1 MNSTM
6 KNIKYILLSAI
17 LIGFTACS
25 DDDSNDEVMVPVPE
39 LTTGELDLSTYVAVG
54 ASFTAGYSDNALFK
68 AAQEKSFPKILS
80 EQFGQGGGGDFTQPL
95 ANDNFGGLA
104 VAGNRIIDPR
114 LVFGGAGPVA
124 IESLI
129 GPITVT
135 TDIAINNPTGPFN
148 NLGVPGAKSFH
159 FLAPGYGNLAN
170 FPAAANPYFVRM
182 TGTTPNASVLELA
195 MAQNPTFFT
204 LSEIGGNDVLGYAL
218 SGGESNTDAPNYS
231 PITPTAVFDGSFTAL
246 VDGLTANGAK
256 GVVTNVPYITSL
268 PHFTT
273 VPHNPLDP
281 TNPDFGP
288 QIPLL
293 NSIFGAINQIYEG
306 VGQPNRKVVFSETA
320 ASAVVIRDETLADI
334 SAQITGALLASP
346 TFPAFIAQ
354 FGLPAQAA
362 PLVANLL
369 GTTYGQTRQ
378 ATAEDLLVLKS
389 SSIIGKVNSESVAFL
404 MGQGLSQELAGQFSI
419 EGITLPLVDKW
430 VVLPSE
436 QEEIK
441 AATDAYN
448 ATIQSVADA
457 KGLAMVDFKGI
468 LQKAATQGISEGDFI
483 FTTAL
488 VRGGLVGLDG
498 IHLTSRGYAV
508 MANKFLE
515 AMDAKYGSN
524 FIEAQVKADVGV
536 YPTNYSPMLQ

>member
-1 MNSTM
+1 M
-6 KNIKYILLSAI
+6 KNIKYVLLSAI

-25 DDDSNDEVMVPVPE
+25 DDDSNDVVIVPVPE
-39 LTTGELDLSTYVAVG
+39 LNTGELDLSTYVAVG
-54 ASFTAGYSDNALFK
+54 GSFTAGYSDNALFK

-80 EQFGQGGGGDFTQPL
+80 EQFAQGGGGDFTQPL

-104 VAGNRIIDPR
+104 VAGNRILDPR

-129 GPITVT
+129 GPKTVS

-159 FLAPGYGNLAN
+159 FLAPGYGSLAN
-170 FPAAANPYFVRM
+170 FPVAANPYFVRM

-218 SGGESNTDAPNYS
+218 SGGESDTNAPNYN
-231 PITPTAVFDGSFTAL
+231 PITPNAVFEGAFAAL
-246 VDGLTANGAK
+246 VNGLTVNGAK
-256 GVVTNVPYITSL
+256 GAVTNVPYITSL

-288 QIPLL
+288 QIPML
-293 NSIFGAINQIYEG
+293 NSIFGAINQIYDG
-306 VGQPNRKVVFSETA
+306 VGQPNRKVVFSESA
-320 ASAVVIRDETLADI
+320 ASAVVIRDETLTDI
-334 SAQITGALLASP
+334 SAQITGALMASP

-369 GTTYGQTRQ
+369 GSTYGQSRQ
-378 ATAEDLLVLKS
+378 ATSEDLLVLKS
-389 SSIIGKVNSESVAFL
+389 SSIIGTVNTDSVAFL
-404 MGQGLSQELAGQFSI
+404 MGQGLSQQLAGQFSI

-441 AATDAYN
+441 EATDAYN

-457 KGLAMVDFKGI
+457 KGLALVDFKDI
-468 LQKAATQGISEGDFI
+468 LQKAATQGVSDGDFI

-498 IHLTSRGYAV
+498 VHLTSRGYAV

-515 AMDAKYGSN
+515 AIDAKYGSN
-524 FIEAQVKADVGV
+524 FIEAQVKADVGT
-536 YPTNYSPMLQ
+536 YPTNYSPTFQ